1 MFKLWDIYIGR
12 DGRQFKCREYFK
24 IWIVLQSYNFKLSK
38 PASKHNAI
46 DIIWT
51 LNNTKEEI
59 DLEEL
64 CFEEQTIFTVS

>member
-1 MFKLWDIYIGR
+1 M
-12 DGRQFKCREYFK
+12 EYFK

-38 PASKHNAI
+38 PASKHNVI

-51 LNNTKEEI
+51 FEHWTITKEEI

-64 CFEEQTIFTVS
+64 CFEGRTIFTV

>member
-1 MFKLWDIYIGR
+1 MGDSSSNVGNTLKFELFYKATT
-12 DGRQFKCREYFK
+12 
-24 IWIVLQSYNFKLSK
+24 KLSE

-51 LNNTKEEI
+51 WNNTKEEI